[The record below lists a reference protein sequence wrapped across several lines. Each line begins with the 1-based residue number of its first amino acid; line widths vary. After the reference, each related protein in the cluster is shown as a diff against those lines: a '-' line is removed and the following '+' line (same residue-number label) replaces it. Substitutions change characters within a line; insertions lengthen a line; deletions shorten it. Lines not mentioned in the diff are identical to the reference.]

1 MILLRKRIKINNKI
15 ILIILLVAFL
25 IGYYIYENNNYQEIE
40 SSSSNDESFIDE
52 ETQGTEQK
60 TNQQTKENAND
71 SQENK
76 IAEPIIVHITG
87 AVKTWGVIELEAG
100 ARIIDAVNKAGG
112 FTEDADSA
120 KVNLAYVL
128 SDGVKIYIPNK
139 SEESSA
145 VTIKEYIT
153 EESGDNVIVEEEQM
167 KDSIDSLVNINKATQ
182 TELESLPGIGPSTAM
197 KIISYRQEQGFFN
210 NIEDIKNVSGIGDS
224 KFESIKD
231 LICV

>member
-1 MILLRKRIKINNKI
+1 MILLRKRIKINKKI

-40 SSSSNDESFIDE
+40 SSSNDDE
-52 ETQGTEQK
+52 FVIEEGNQGTK
-60 TNQQTKENAND
+60 QTKENANI
-71 SQENK
+71 SQENE
-76 IAEPIIVHITG
+76 IAEPIIVHVTG
-87 AVKTWGVIELEAG
+87 AVKNWGVIELEAG

-139 SEESSA
+139 SEEASA

-210 NIEDIKNVSGIGDS
+210 NIEDIKNVSGIGES